1 MKVFNGKVKPSVILF
16 NLFTILVTIVTLIVG
31 TFTDNQAMLQEILT
45 PEAFASLAGFM
56 AVVSGIL
63 HKVSKAKPK
72 AEDPPQKE

>member
-56 AVVSGIL
+56 AVVSSIL
-63 HKVSKAKPK
+63 QKVSKAKPK

>member
-63 HKVSKAKPK
+63 QKVSKPKPK
-72 AEDPPQKE
+72 AEDSPQKE

>member
-1 MKVFNGKVKPSVILF
+1 MKIFSGKVKPSVILF

-31 TFTDNQAMLQEILT
+31 TFTDNQALLQEILT
-45 PEAFASLAGFM
+45 PEAFAALAGFM

-63 HKVSKAKPK
+63 QKVSKAKPK

>member
-1 MKVFNGKVKPSVILF
+1 MKIFNSKVKPSVILF

-63 HKVSKAKPK
+63 QKVSKAKPK

>member
-45 PEAFASLAGFM
+45 PEAFAALAGFM
-56 AVVSGIL
+56 AVVSSIL
-63 HKVSKAKPK
+63 QKVSKAKPK

>member
-45 PEAFASLAGFM
+45 PEAFASLASFM

-63 HKVSKAKPK
+63 QKVSKPKPK

>member
-56 AVVSGIL
+56 TVVSGIL
-63 HKVSKAKPK
+63 QKVSKPKPK

>member
-56 AVVSGIL
+56 AVVSSIL
-63 HKVSKAKPK
+63 QKVSKPKPK

>member
-1 MKVFNGKVKPSVILF
+1 MKIFSGKVKPSVILF

-45 PEAFASLAGFM
+45 PEAFAALAGFM
-56 AVVSGIL
+56 AVVNGIL
-63 HKVSKAKPK
+63 QKVSKAKPK

>member
-63 HKVSKAKPK
+63 QKVSKAKPK

>member
-63 HKVSKAKPK
+63 QKVSKAKPK
-72 AEDPPQKE
+72 AEDPPQEE

>member
-31 TFTDNQAMLQEILT
+31 TFTDNQALLQEILT
-45 PEAFASLAGFM
+45 PEAFAALAGFM

-63 HKVSKAKPK
+63 QKVSKAKPK

>member
-1 MKVFNGKVKPSVILF
+1 MKIFNSKVKPSVILF

-45 PEAFASLAGFM
+45 SEAFASLAGFM
-56 AVVSGIL
+56 AVVSSIL
-63 HKVSKAKPK
+63 QKVSKPKPK